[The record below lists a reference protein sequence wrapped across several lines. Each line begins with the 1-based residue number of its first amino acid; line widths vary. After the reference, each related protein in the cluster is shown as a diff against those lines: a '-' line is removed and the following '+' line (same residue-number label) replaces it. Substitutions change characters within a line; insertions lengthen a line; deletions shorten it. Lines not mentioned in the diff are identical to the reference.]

1 MTHPFTLVA
10 EYNSLVAE
18 HDEYTKH
25 LNEIE
30 SDLAFARS
38 ALRKLV
44 KVNKKYTS
52 FTQLEFEGRIVRVSY
67 NSYGDAK
74 ITENK
79 KELKTKRIR
88 PSINDLRLD
97 LALGR
102 I

>member
-1 MTHPFTLVA
+1 MTDLIA
-10 EYNSLVAE
+10 EYNSLVKDFSVTEKLLAR
-18 HDEYTKH
+18 
-25 LNEIE
+25 LE
-30 SDLAFARS
+30 SELSFKRS

>member
-1 MTHPFTLVA
+1 MTDLIA
-10 EYNSLVAE
+10 EYNSLVTDADATAKLLE
-18 HDEYTKH
+18 H
-25 LNEIE
+25 LE
-30 SDLAFARS
+30 SELSFKRS

-88 PSINDLRLD
+88 PSINDVRLD